1 MNRSINIPVFGFSG
15 NDILPKQYETFGEA
29 YRQSTENLKSYMQ
42 RQWSP
47 VGGMTGAFR
56 EME

>member
-1 MNRSINIPVFGFSG
+1 MSRRINNPAPGFSG
-15 NDILPKQYETFGEA
+15 NDILPKQYETVREA
-29 YRQSTENLKSYMQ
+29 YIQSTENLKSYMQ